1 MAYVNIN
8 SNVKQPRK
16 PVEDK
21 KQTDLESAL
30 ELTKTGI
37 GAANYLNTRNE
48 RLLSE
53 SGYLDLKVPQTE
65 SMNLDAK
72 GNLTVP
78 PEFNMFERKPGSGP
92 LRGPEDRIKFTNEGK
107 DYFKELAKG
116 KDVTPEELMMD
127 YVDGLG
133 EESQNL
139 KNMFE
144 FEGMQENKKRKRPV
158 KDFFE
163 NIKVFD
169 KTRQNIEDKSK
180 NMLSSIG
187 VEESGFLNNPMTQFV
202 VNPEQAMKRKVADKA
217 LNAVGLKPNFLSGLG
232 PGGFLAQMAL
242 GMLGQKIF
250 KPHTVVGKIFK
261 GLFG

>member
-1 MAYVNIN
+1 
-8 SNVKQPRK
+8 
-16 PVEDK
+16 
-21 KQTDLESAL
+21 
-30 ELTKTGI
+30 
-37 GAANYLNTRNE
+37 
-48 RLLSE
+48 
-53 SGYLDLKVPQTE
+53 
-65 SMNLDAK
+65 
-72 GNLTVP
+72 
-78 PEFNMFERKPGSGP
+78 
-92 LRGPEDRIKFTNEGK
+92 
-107 DYFKELAKG
+107 
-116 KDVTPEELMMD
+116 
-127 YVDGLG
+127 
-133 EESQNL
+133 
-139 KNMFE
+139 MFE

-217 LNAVGLKPNFLSGLG
+217 LNVVGLKPNFLSGLG